1 MTDSVIEW
9 LCHCSIP
16 VGLAGDAVV
25 NGSLNSAVYTGKTNF
40 VLVAFVSCLYD
51 PAGL

>member
-25 NGSLNSAVYTGKTNF
+25 NGFLNSAVYTGKTNF
-40 VLVAFVSCLYD
+40 ALVAFVSYLYD
-51 PAGL
+51 PGL